1 METTELREK
10 AILDWAKVPFGA
22 DVRVWNKRDNIKRLG
37 KFLGYNENGLH
48 KYCVFVD
55 INTPK
60 VWDYCEPVEIKKE
73 IACNRNRIRYSDFKQ
88 AIEYNADLCTT
99 IAMEECAELVQAI
112 SKAKRGKL
120 DRSNLIEEIV
130 DVYISVHWLLEL
142 YDISAD
148 EIDRWF
154 EFKTN
159 RIVTRLNKG
168 TFK

>member
-60 VWDYCEPVEIKKE
+60 VWDYCEPVEKKKE

-99 IAMEECAELVQAI
+99 IAMEECAELIQAI

-120 DRSNLIEEIV
+120 DRDNLAEEIA
-130 DVYISVHWLLEL
+130 DVLICTDWIQSIYGISDDDLSYWVE
-142 YDISAD
+142 Y
-148 EIDRWF
+148 
-154 EFKTN
+154 KTD
-159 RIVTRLNKG
+159 RIVKRLNKG